1 MKFRTFVL
9 VNYDVLGEKAYI
21 EKPYLFESDN
31 CCIDGAK
38 YANVRN
44 RKGDVKLAK
53 VLDIV
58 STSSEDYVNMLLH
71 ATGATEPLCK
81 VVSIFRE
88 LVVEKGET
96 KDE

>member
-1 MKFRTFVL
+1 MKYRTFVL

-31 CCIDGAK
+31 CCIERAK
-38 YANVRN
+38 FVNVRN

-58 STSSEDYVNMLLH
+58 STSNEDYATMLLH
-71 ATGATEPLCK
+71 ATGAKEPLCK
-81 VVSIFRE
+81 VVSAFYE
-88 LVVEKGET
+88 EKLEGET